1 MSGDKGDA
9 NRQIKQ
15 MVNFILQE
23 AHEKVNEIRIR
34 TESECSVEK
43 QNLIQQGK
51 ARVREEYEQK
61 MKDLE
66 VEQRVNRSKAVG
78 DARVAKMNARDA
90 LLEQLKKESLEKLA
104 AFCKGPDYPN
114 FLKKLI
120 VQGLIKIEET
130 TVEIQARAEDKA
142 IVARVLPEAV
152 AEYRNVMSAAGHT
165 GPRLNPTVTVSNNVL
180 SSKSCNG
187 GVVLTSLNNRIV
199 LNQTVDERLSIAY
212 TDTMPQVRKGLFTI
226 SA

>member
-23 AHEKVNEIRIR
+23 AHEKVNETRIR

-78 DARVAKMNARDA
+78 DARVSKMNARDA
-90 LLEQLKKESLEKLA
+90 LLEQLKRESIEKLA
-104 AFCKGPDYPN
+104 AFCKGPEYPN
-114 FLKKLI
+114 YVKKLI

-130 TVEIQARAEDKA
+130 TVEIQSRAEDKA
-142 IVARVLPEAV
+142 IVARVLPEAI
-152 AEYRNVMSAAGHT
+152 AEYRSVMAAAGHT

-180 SSKSCNG
+180 PSKSCNG

-199 LNQTVDERLSIAY
+199 LNQTVDERLLIAY

-226 SA
+226 ST